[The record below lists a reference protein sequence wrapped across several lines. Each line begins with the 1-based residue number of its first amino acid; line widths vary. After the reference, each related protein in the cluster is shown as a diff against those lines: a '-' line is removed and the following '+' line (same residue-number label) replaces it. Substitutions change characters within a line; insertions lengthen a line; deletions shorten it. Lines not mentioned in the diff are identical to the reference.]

1 MSPDPIVIV
10 GLVFTLGALA
20 FLTAMDEAGYS
31 FTREPLRSEAPKP
44 RRRRRAPR
52 VKQPTYIDATSVKRR
67 KPRR

>member
-1 MSPDPIVIV
+1 VTEPIAII
-10 GLVFTLGALA
+10 GLVFVVGALA
-20 FLTAMDEAGYS
+20 FMDAMDGAGYS

-52 VKQPTYIDATSVKRR
+52 VKSPIYIDATFLNPRR